1 MVNFNLSRL
10 PYIGRFVKDTSYCRC
25 LMLGQDNAGKT
36 TLLYRLQLG
45 RKVDTIPTMFYT
57 SNSEFYRFPR
67 VPFMQSLKTHRSPLR
82 HTVETVQVPSEKI
95 NITFW
100 DLGGLSPFPELNM
113 GRWKSVFVNFSL
125 YFDPDCS
132 RIPPQL
138 FRYSLDPEVLVLFLI
153 DPTVIFCPGYGASR
167 AQDAIEELKFALKEI
182 VGAKYLAVV
191 FTKRDQTCGD
201 DPRVEIQISQVK
213 QILAEHRTK
222 VPYPCELY
230 DDLEQ
235 LSGATGAQT
244 DILLTRLARVANME
258 EKAVRDFPMKKAAPP
273 PPPNLNPQKLSREE
287 LLLKIESGSKD
298 ANSLLGPDEFMR
310 RMVSGDLE
318 KWDHQSH
325 LRAGFLTLTECI
337 LKQNVVFDAADLFL
351 ERLDMML
358 KAAPGKFRNTSHRTL
373 TIFWL
378 HQIYLAML
386 SFRES
391 AGSFPARE
399 KFSEFLLENPDLMH
413 GRSWDLYYSKDVL
426 FSPAAKDGWKL
437 PDSRPLPQFISRRVE
452 SQQPTTQDHHEKN
465 KAKSVQAQTRL
476 NDTTPEI
483 LKRFAFAT
491 LKAMKLTN
499 RRRAAVINE
508 TMPVLQSHI
517 IRLRAASL
525 TTTTPSSPSR
535 SANPTIK
542 IDPYSITQAYFW
554 IQMLHAAIESV
565 PASSGLDIRNI
576 TFESF
581 RILFPELLAADDIWK
596 QYYTE
601 KRWTSIEGRACTVL
615 PDLKPLPN
623 LLQTPSQSHVQQAV
637 ASTLD
642 EKYAQSSSSTS
653 LYSYGRPSVEEL
665 FLEVR
670 WAVKE
675 AREYGGGSYSAIPST
690 HPMLIYRIFTRML
703 DTEIQQSDGDDNDRR
718 RRRIV
723 SLSSA
728 GWDAVSFLHHHHHHQ
743 QRQPEQAHQQE
754 SEKEHHHHHHPH
766 QQSPQN
772 FTAAVFWS
780 NIVLHAFLETDN
792 SSPFH
797 SRYTSSARTTHHT
810 TSSQQ
815 VALRVQF
822 FEEFLLANPEL
833 CWEGLWRLYYSD
845 ELWRSEDARAMYVV
859 PDRRGIPAFVENGPP
874 GDGDSGGRWR
884 RR

>member
-10 PYIGRFVKDTSYCRC
+10 PYVGQFVKDTSYCRC

-45 RKVDTIPTMFYT
+45 RKVDTIPTIFYT
-57 SNSEFYRFPR
+57 SNI
-67 VPFMQSLKTHRSPLR
+67 
-82 HTVETVQVPSEKI
+82 ETVQVPSEKI

-100 DLGGLSPFPELNM
+100 DLGG
-113 GRWKSVFVNFSL
+113 G
-125 YFDPDCS
+125 CS

-138 FRYSLDPEVLVLFLI
+138 FKYHLEPNVLVLFII
-153 DPTVIFCPGYGASR
+153 DPTEIFDPNHGATR
-167 AQDAIEELKFALKEI
+167 AQQAIEELKYALKEI
-182 VGAKYLAVV
+182 AGAKYLAVI
-191 FTKRDQTCGD
+191 FTKRDQTCRD
-201 DPRVEIQISQVK
+201 DPRVELQISLVK
-213 QILAEHRTK
+213 QVLAEHRTK
-222 VPYPCELY
+222 VPYPCEFY

-235 LSGATGAQT
+235 LSGSTGAQT
-244 DILLTRLARVANME
+244 DILLTRLARAATME
-258 EKAVRDFPMKKAAPP
+258 EKAIRDSPMKKTAPAP
-273 PPPNLNPQKLSREE
+273 VPNLNPPKLSREE

-310 RMVSGDLE
+310 QLVSGGLE

-337 LKQNVVFDAADLFL
+337 LRENVVFDAADLFL
-351 ERLDMML
+351 QRLDMML

-378 HQIYLAML
+378 NQIYVAML
-386 SFRES
+386 SCRERT
-391 AGSFPARE
+391 GSFPAKE
-399 KFSEFLLENPDLMH
+399 EFNEFLLENPDLMH

-426 FSPAAKDGWKL
+426 FTPAARDGWKL
-437 PDSRPLPQFISRRVE
+437 PDCRPLPQFISRTEE
-452 SQQPTTQDHHEKN
+452 SRLPATQNHEQN
-465 KAKSVQAQTRL
+465 KSKSIQAQARL
-476 NDTTPEI
+476 NNTTPEI

-508 TMPVLQSHI
+508 TMPVLQSQI
-517 IRLRAASL
+517 IRLRAAFFG
-525 TTTTPSSPSR
+525 TPSSGSV
-535 SANPTIK
+535 NPTIK
-542 IDPYSITQAYFW
+542 IDPYSDTQAYFW

-565 PASSGLDIRNI
+565 PVSSGLDIRNI
-576 TFESF
+576 TFETF
-581 RILFPELLAADDIWK
+581 RVLFPELLVADDIWK

-601 KRWTSIEGRACTVL
+601 KRWTSIEGRARTVL

-623 LLQTPSQSHVQQAV
+623 VLQPPSQSHVQQAV

-642 EKYAQSSSSTS
+642 EKYSYSSSSTS

-675 AREYGGGSYSAIPST
+675 AREYGGSYSTLPNT
-690 HPMLIYRIFTRML
+690 HAMLIYRIFTRML
-703 DTEIQQSDGDDNDRR
+703 DTEIQHSNGDDKWRR
-718 RRRIV
+718 KTA

-728 GWDAVSFLHHHHHHQ
+728 AWDAVSFLHHHQQPKQDHHQ
-743 QRQPEQAHQQE
+743 EKY
-754 SEKEHHHHHHPH
+754 EKEHDHHHDHHP
-766 QQSPQN
+766 QSPQN

-780 NIVLHAFLETDN
+780 NIILLAFLETDN

-797 SRYTSSARTTHHT
+797 AKYNSSVHSAQHT

-815 VALRVQF
+815 VTLRARF
-822 FEEFLLANPEL
+822 FEEFLHANPEL

-845 ELWRSEDARAMYVV
+845 EVWRSEDARAMYVV
-859 PDRRGIPAFVENGPP
+859 PDRREIPAFVE
-874 GDGDSGGRWR
+874 DGTADGKADRDIGAMEKELEVEFETGKEKEEDVLLESGWEVLGQ
-884 RR
+884 